1 MSVSTTRFNG
11 VLTLTLN
18 NPTRA
23 NALSPTMVA
32 ELIKEL
38 DKAEK
43 DDDVRVLVLT
53 GEGLFFSA
61 GMDLAAASKGSGA
74 PFDTALSIFKRI
86 ADSQNQQVIID
97 YIYYPMFA
105 RINGPALGG
114 GVGLVFATDFRIA
127 IDSSFIQLAEV
138 KRGLIPAIISLYI
151 VPQLGPSLSRAFFL
165 TGEKVPIQRLH
176 QAGIIYSIA
185 TSPTHLDE
193 SVSSLAALLIE
204 GGPQLNR
211 QSNSL
216 FVSCLVQSLKTLK

>member
-1 MSVSTTRFNG
+1 MSTV
-11 VLTLTLN
+11 
-18 NPTRA
+18 
-23 NALSPTMVA
+23 
-32 ELIKEL
+32 
-38 DKAEK
+38 
-43 DDDVRVLVLT
+43 
-53 GEGLFFSA
+53 
-61 GMDLAAASKGSGA
+61 
-74 PFDTALSIFKRI
+74 
-86 ADSQNQQVIID
+86 
-97 YIYYPMFA
+97 A

-204 GGPQLNR
+204 GGPSAQSTIKQLIR
-211 QSNSL
+211 V
-216 FVSCLVQSLKTLK
+216 VSGSESEDSKVRHVKSVFEGMMKSKEAAY